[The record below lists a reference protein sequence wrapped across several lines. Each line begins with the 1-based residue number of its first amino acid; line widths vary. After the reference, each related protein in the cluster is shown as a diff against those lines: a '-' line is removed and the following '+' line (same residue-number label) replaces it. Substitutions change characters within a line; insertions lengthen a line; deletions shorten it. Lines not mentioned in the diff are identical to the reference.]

1 MTKDDAKELLR
12 YHGLAEGYLFLPKAR
27 VGFLGLIQQ
36 MPIELNEKNYHEIM
50 TAIKVLAEDLRIGE
64 TVDREIITLLFKITY
79 FSQCWLIDLQQSKLI
94 RPEQAEQLVSWVG
107 VISGATMDLLAKIEV
122 EEVFDIYDNE

>member
-1 MTKDDAKELLR
+1 MTKDEAKELLR

-36 MPIELNEKNYHEIM
+36 MPTELNEKNYHEIM
-50 TAIKVLAEDLRIGE
+50 SAIKVLAEDLRTGE
-64 TVDREIITLLFKITY
+64 TVDREVMTLLFKITY

-107 VISGATMDLLAKIEV
+107 VISGATMDLLTKIEV